1 MINKK
6 KQLNIFGNK
15 LQICSKIP
23 LTGFFRDGCCNS
35 SGQDIGNHIIC
46 SKVTEE
52 FLKFSL
58 SKGNDLV
65 TKNSEANFPGLVS
78 GDKWCLCVD
87 RWLEALKNKCAP
99 KVYLNATNQKVL
111 DKISLETL
119 KRFALDRN

>member
-65 TKNSEANFPGLVS
+65 TKNSEVNFPGLVS

-99 KVYLNATNQKVL
+99 KVYLNATNQNVL

>member
-6 KQLNIFGNK
+6 KQLNVFGKK

-35 SGQDIGNHIIC
+35 SGLDIGNHIIC

-58 SKGNDLV
+58 YKGNDLI
-65 TKNSEANFPGLVS
+65 TKNSEVNFPGLVS
-78 GDKWCLCVD
+78 GDKWCLCAD
-87 RWLEALKNKCAP
+87 RCLEALKDKCAP
-99 KVYLNATNQKVL
+99 WVYLNSTNQNVL
-111 DKISLETL
+111 EKISLETL
-119 KRFALDRN
+119 KRFALDLN

>member
-6 KQLNIFGNK
+6 KQLNVFGKK

-35 SGQDIGNHIIC
+35 SGLDIGNHIIC

-58 SKGNDLV
+58 YKGNDLI
-65 TKNSEANFPGLVS
+65 TKNSEVNFPGLVS
-78 GDKWCLCVD
+78 GDKWCLCAN
-87 RWLEALKNKCAP
+87 RWLEALKDKCAP
-99 KVYLNATNQKVL
+99 WVYLNSTNQNVL
-111 DKISLETL
+111 EKISLETL
-119 KRFALDRN
+119 KRFALDLN